1 MNLTH
6 FVYIINVQGNISS
19 AGVGLSAHTLSDG
32 SVFSSGA
39 LFQKN
44 VHDINGLI
52 QLVLYKKAPGSA
64 NATEQREMAT
74 NLNNINDCIT
84 RCLIAFLSPAANG
97 TNPRASPT
105 NVSTGATSATSLRS
119 GFLDVGDSGASKEKS
134 QDKHHSTA
142 KTSMKTLLQQEGN
155 KLKQYENDAEA
166 LSLQRIE
173 VEMQNQQ
180 KVA

>member
-1 MNLTH
+1 MSKA
-6 FVYIINVQGNISS
+6 ISS

-32 SVFSSGA
+32 SVFTSDA
-39 LFQKN
+39 LFRKN

-52 QLVLYKKAPGSA
+52 QLDLYKKASGSA
-64 NATEQREMAT
+64 NFTLAT

-84 RCLIAFLSPAANG
+84 RGSIAFLSPAANG

-105 NVSTGATSATSLRS
+105 NVSTGAASATSLGS
-119 GFLDVGDSGASKEKS
+119 GFLDVGESGASKEKS

-142 KTSMKTLLQQEGN
+142 KTSMKTWLRQEEN

-173 VEMQNQQ
+173 VEMRNQ
-180 KVA
+180 